1 MPHNRHLDK
10 IQLLTST
17 AAIAL
22 TVVSFALLF
31 AFSRNAPP
39 TAATAPPSTPPPTE
53 DVRLPTLPPAATPS
67 AAPPAAGTALA
78 AVGNLSPPNAPE
90 LDRLSR
96 EVQQMEDEFDAL
108 DRRLAALEETLVDEP
123 GKAVELAV
131 LRQELANLEARHEL
145 EIETLRAQTQREL
158 DTLRGLTGLVI
169 AGLLSGLVS
178 VFIQARKNPPRG
190 GAGEG

>member
-10 IQLLTST
+10 IQLVTSI

-22 TVVSFALLF
+22 TVVSVVVLLL
-31 AFSRNAPP
+31 FSRNKPP
-39 TAATAPPSTPPPTE
+39 TVAAPLPLPPTE
-53 DVRLPTLPPAATPS
+53 DIRLPTLPPTGSPT
-67 AAPPAAGTALA
+67 AAGTALA
-78 AVGNLSPPNAPE
+78 AADNLSPPNAPDADLVRE
-90 LDRLSR
+90 VEQIEREFEALDRRL
-96 EVQQMEDEFDAL
+96 DAL
-108 DRRLAALEETLVDEP
+108 DQRLAALEETLVDEP

-131 LRQELANLEARHEL
+131 LRQKLANLESRHDSEMQTL
-145 EIETLRAQTQREL
+145 EEQTQREL